1 MIWLSIFLFFVAIII
16 TFIISKVKEKY
27 VLKVILGTAIFLSFV
42 TFIISLFTVIPVS
55 NVGVQVILGKASSK
69 VLKEGLTIKNPFA
82 HIYKMNAR
90 YITITEDVSI
100 PSKDKLTL
108 DMIVSL
114 VYKIDNNLAFSL
126 FQKFGMN
133 YEEKLVL
140 NQFTSSVR
148 DVAALHPMDSFFSAA
163 REDIIKQIKEQFESL
178 TKENGILTEQIM
190 LLDVDPPASV
200 GKAIENKME
209 LEQQSEQMKFTLQKE
224 VQEAERKRIEAQ
236 GIADFQK
243 IVTEGINDNLL
254 KWKGIEATQELAK
267 SPNSK
272 MVIIGGVN
280 GLPIILN
287 N

>member
-27 VLKVILGTAIFLSFV
+27 VLKVISGIVIFLSFV
-42 TFIISLFTVIPVS
+42 TFISSFLTVIPVS

-133 YEEKLVL
+133 Y
-140 NQFTSSVR
+140 
-148 DVAALHPMDSFFSAA
+148 
-163 REDIIKQIKEQFESL
+163 
-178 TKENGILTEQIM
+178 
-190 LLDVDPPASV
+190 
-200 GKAIENKME
+200 
-209 LEQQSEQMKFTLQKE
+209 
-224 VQEAERKRIEAQ
+224 
-236 GIADFQK
+236 
-243 IVTEGINDNLL
+243 
-254 KWKGIEATQELAK
+254 
-267 SPNSK
+267 
-272 MVIIGGVN
+272 
-280 GLPIILN
+280 
-287 N
+287 